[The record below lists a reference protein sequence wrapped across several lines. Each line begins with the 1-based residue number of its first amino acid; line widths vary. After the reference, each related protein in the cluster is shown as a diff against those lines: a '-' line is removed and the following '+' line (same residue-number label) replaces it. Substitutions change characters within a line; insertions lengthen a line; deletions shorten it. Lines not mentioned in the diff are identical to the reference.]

1 LIGLPDSI
9 KGVLMFRN
17 KSIVPEAPAT
27 WEELI
32 ASAVENTE
40 GDVQGAFLEAGP
52 FFSMPH
58 LEACG
63 GKLMEENGDPA
74 FNNEAGVCW
83 MEDIFLAAQE
93 AGIEGT
99 INTDDDVNLFVA
111 GKTGIII
118 DGLWNLGKF
127 IEEVGEENLVID
139 PWPDT
144 PQGNMSGYVQ
154 TENLYLNANA
164 TGDDAAAGLAFMEF
178 FLSPE
183 AQAIM
188 ADPTKA
194 AHLPSVQGVEVSD
207 PFFLQAVTAF
217 EKGIPFPVIPEMG
230 AYWGPI
236 ETLIRSVVDEG
247 ADPAEALATAEES
260 VAAAIAE
267 IRGE

>member
-1 LIGLPDSI
+1 
-9 KGVLMFRN
+9 
-17 KSIVPEAPAT
+17 
-27 WEELI
+27 
-32 ASAVENTE
+32 
-40 GDVQGAFLEAGP
+40 
-52 FFSMPH
+52 
-58 LEACG
+58 
-63 GKLMEENGDPA
+63 
-74 FNNEAGVCW
+74 
-83 MEDIFLAAQE
+83 
-93 AGIEGT
+93 
-99 INTDDDVNLFVA
+99 
-111 GKTGIII
+111 
-118 DGLWNLGKF
+118 
-127 IEEVGEENLVID
+127 
-139 PWPDT
+139 
-144 PQGNMSGYVQ
+144 
-154 TENLYLNANA
+154 
-164 TGDDAAAGLAFMEF
+164 MEF